1 MTTNANPFARV
12 APSDGSANIH
22 HYLNGQLHPG
32 NSPRFGEVYNP
43 ASGHVSGRIAFGTK
57 TEVDQAVAVA
67 AQAFPAWSSIPAVR
81 RARVLF
87 RFRELVERE
96 KNRLALLISAE
107 HGKVLDD
114 AKGELVRGLEIVEF
128 ACGIPQLLKG
138 EFSEQVSTDV

>member
-22 HYLNGQLHPG
+22 HYLNGQLQPG
-32 NSPRFGEVYNP
+32 SSPRLGEVYNP
-43 ASGHVSGRIAFGTK
+43 ANGHVSGRIAFGTK

-87 RFRELVERE
+87 RFRELVER
-96 KNRLALLISAE
+96 
-107 HGKVLDD
+107 
-114 AKGELVRGLEIVEF
+114 
-128 ACGIPQLLKG
+128 
-138 EFSEQVSTDV
+138 